1 MIPEIQ
7 PDEVKQRLAQNEKLN
22 LIDVREL
29 DEYEEGHIPGVT
41 LIPLNSL
48 PNYLETLDKSLEYI
62 MVCRRGNRSGVAT
75 ELMLELGFS
84 NPKNMVGG
92 MQQWTGKVET
102 GSYI

>member
-7 PDEVKQRLAQNEKLN
+7 PDEVKERLAQNEKLH

-41 LIPLNSL
+41 LIPLNAL
-48 PNYLETLDKSLEYI
+48 PQYLETLDKSLEYI

-75 ELMLELGFS
+75 ELMLELGFT

-92 MQQWTGKVET
+92 MLQWSGNVET